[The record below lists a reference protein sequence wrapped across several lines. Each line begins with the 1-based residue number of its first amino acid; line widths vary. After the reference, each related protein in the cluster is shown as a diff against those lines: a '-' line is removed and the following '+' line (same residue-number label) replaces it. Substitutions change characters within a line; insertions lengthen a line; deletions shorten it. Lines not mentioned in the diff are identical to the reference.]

1 MSKMPRRAFPAD
13 AQTEHVVK
21 AITSDALASGG
32 KAPNASLSESKV
44 RPEEEEDEKKIVTK
58 LFIPLTKAVADK
70 RMITGVVL
78 VPEQVDAHGD
88 IYDADVIA
96 KAAHDF
102 LAGYNAGNEV
112 ALMHKDF
119 KRDFDLLE
127 SYVAPVDFALG
138 DTSVKAGTWIITVR
152 VNEDKI
158 WDKVKKGE
166 ITGFSIG
173 GKAKVK
179 QLKE

>member
-1 MSKMPRRAFPAD
+1 MPRRAFPAD
-13 AQTEHVVK
+13 TRIERVEKSAAIAAPVETPEAPSVEEHLEIV
-21 AITSDALASGG
+21 A
-32 KAPNASLSESKV
+32 
-44 RPEEEEDEKKIVTK
+44 KIYM
-58 LFIPLTKAVADK
+58 PLTKAVSDK
-70 RMITGVVL
+70 RIVTGVVL
-78 VPEQVDAHGD
+78 MPETVDAHGD
-88 IYDADVIA
+88 IYDAEVIA

-102 LAGYNAGNEV
+102 LANYNVKSEV

-127 SYVAPVDFALG
+127 SYLAPIEFALG
-138 DTSVKAGTWIITVR
+138 DTTVKAGTWLITVR

-179 QLKE
+179 QLKD

>member
-1 MSKMPRRAFPAD
+1 MPKMPRRAFPAE
-13 AQTEHVVK
+13 AREEHVVK
-21 AITSDALASGG
+21 AITSEALANGG
-32 KAPNASLSESKV
+32 AKHSTGLPGGSALRTDED
-44 RPEEEEDEKKIVTK
+44 EEEEKVTK

-88 IYDADVIA
+88 IYDAAVVS
-96 KAAHDF
+96 KAAYDF

-138 DTSVKAGTWIITVR
+138 DTTVKAGTWLITVR